1 MLKLNLIA
9 EEAKTT
15 IKYQRLYSLCLQ
27 AEIFLLALFL
37 LVGAII
43 FFAEKVLAANVH
55 QSSLQTAALISSSSA
70 DYNSKAAELNQK
82 MAAVAQIESGFIPFS
97 RIIHG
102 IYDLVPTSSSLSY
115 LNINS
120 GANAIEIR
128 GLSPTRDNL
137 LNLEA
142 SLKSATW
149 LSNVNVPLEEK
160 FNKTNIN
167 FDIVSGFDSKKL
179 MTPRANY

>member
-15 IKYQRLYSLCLQ
+15 IKYQRLIPFACSGNFS
-27 AEIFLLALFL
+27 AGAIFI
-37 LVGAII
+37 GRTII
-43 FFAEKVLAANVH
+43 FFRGEKVLAANVH

-97 RIIHG
+97 RIIRG
-102 IYDLVPTSSSLSY
+102 FMIWFPPAPSLSY

-137 LNLEA
+137 LNW
-142 SLKSATW
+142 KQ
-149 LSNVNVPLEEK
+149 V
-160 FNKTNIN
+160 
-167 FDIVSGFDSKKL
+167 
-179 MTPRANY
+179 